1 MKAEKVLGIVAC
13 AFACASGSAFANT
26 TNEWFSVTPD
36 GSDIGLSQYA
46 ETNGVAVVVAESK
59 ITIDNDFES
68 AFAVGPNSSA
78 ANPALNDGLVTI
90 TSQAVLTPCAASDL
104 EVVAGAQA
112 GFAVAVDGSD
122 TNFYG
127 YASAGGDGGAPRWIP
142 FTNVVP
148 NDPETTPTTFTI
160 ALDYRDRKVSF
171 YQGDTL
177 LVDETA
183 ASKFNISNDFT
194 KLNNIAAYGSGS
206 ISSIASKYEVAV
218 AAVVTGGGA
227 TTNLYG
233 SAVEAVIASGQG
245 GEVKDIASD
254 GKAVEVPQAAN
265 GLCVWEC
272 DVLGIAS
279 NDADAKIPV
288 VPAETAN
295 GHVTV
300 KFDGVLADGVTAT
313 FTVTK
318 QSGAD
323 AISGSFPATA
333 IELPMGT
340 GTYTITPTIS
350 ATSN

>member
-1 MKAEKVLGIVAC
+1 MKAEKVLGILAC
-13 AFACASGSAFANT
+13 AVVCASGSAFANT

-36 GSDIGLSQYA
+36 GSDIGLSQSA

-90 TSQAVLTPCAASDL
+90 TSQAVLTPCEASDL

-127 YASAGGDGGAPRWIP
+127 YASAGGDGNAPAWIKLANG
-142 FTNVVP
+142 TLDN
-148 NDPETTPTTFTI
+148 PEALITFTI

-177 LVDETA
+177 LVDGTS

-218 AAVVTGGGA
+218 AAAVTDSGA

-233 SAVEAVIASGQG
+233 SAVEAVIAAGQSGSVKEIDPS
-245 GEVKDIASD
+245 GE
-254 GKAVEVPQAAN
+254 AVEAKTAEN
-265 GLCVWEC
+265 GLATWEC
-272 DVLGIAS
+272 EVLGIADD
-279 NDADAKIPV
+279 DANAKIPLA
-288 VPAETAN
+288 PADEAVAGVITI
-295 GHVTV
+295 
-300 KFDGVLADGVTAT
+300 KFDGSVASGVEAKFKVQKLGSEVGNTEYPA
-313 FTVTK
+313 
-318 QSGAD
+318 A
-323 AISGSFPATA
+323 AIQ
-333 IELPMGT
+333 IPMET
-340 GTYTITPTIS
+340 GTYKVVPVIK
-350 ATSN
+350 AAQQ